1 MAATAESDV
10 TARSP
15 RGWRGWRHRHRW
27 TLRLVATATLL
38 AALTLFAAANF
49 ALVELR
55 LVVWNSDVRLSWALL
70 GAVAL
75 GFLLGLIVPRL
86 LR

>member
-1 MAATAESDV
+1 MTDTPDEPAPK
-10 TARSP
+10 P
-15 RGWRGWRHRHRW
+15 RGWRTWRHRHRW
-27 TLRLVATATLL
+27 TIRLVAAATLL

-55 LVVWNSDVRLSWALL
+55 LVFWNGDVRLSWALF
-70 GAVAL
+70 GAV
-75 GFLLGLIVPRL
+75 GLGLLIGLIAPRL